1 MCRATYNQVE
11 HILMTDPN
19 IGLTEHEAQTR
30 RASGQGNDAKIQTGR
45 TYRQIIQ
52 QNVFN
57 LINVILFVI
66 GAVMIGIGRY
76 GDAFVS
82 VGLIALNIVIGMFQ
96 EIRAKRQLDAIAL
109 LTRPKIT
116 VVRDGDIRQADPSE
130 LVIGDIIIAE
140 AGDQIV
146 VDGVL
151 VGDAKLELDES
162 QLTGE
167 SDLIPKTMGQ
177 DVYSGSFVVSG
188 KGRYEATKVGKDSFA
203 NKLTAQAKSFR
214 VTKTPLQ
221 REVDLVIRILMM
233 LALFIGFLLLISA
246 LLSAVPVMRTVQ
258 MAAVVAG
265 LVPNGLF
272 FMVIVAYALG
282 ALRIVQ
288 KGILVQ
294 QSNSV
299 ESLSNVT
306 VLCVDKT
313 GTLTANKIHYEDVR
327 PLKLDKVQIQ
337 RLLGN
342 FAHSATSTNRTS
354 EAIFVGLAGDTIPL
368 VDEIPFSSSRKWS
381 ALAFDNDDM
390 RGVYVIGAV
399 EMLQPYLPKD
409 LDLHPHTDDW
419 SNAGLRVLLFA
430 YNPDTTKLHDSMD
443 NAGLPSLEPLA
454 VVSFSDELRPNLKE
468 TLKGF
473 INAGVALKVIS
484 GDNPQTVSALAK
496 QAGFPPD
503 FKSVSGADLAE
514 MDKAHF
520 EQTVA
525 ETTVFGRITPEQKEQ
540 IIEALKAQGHYVA
553 MIGDGVND
561 VLSLKKANLGIAM
574 QSGSAATRGVAD
586 MVLLN
591 DSFGALPP
599 AFLEGQRIINGMQD
613 ILRLFLTRAL
623 YAALLIMATS
633 IVGMGFPF
641 VPKHA
646 SLIAFLTVGIPTF
659 ALALWAKPGNTRKV
673 SLVRSVLHFCFPAAI
688 SVFVFGLLVYIF
700 TFITVIGNQALFE
713 ASAEEISEFVS
724 YVGINYDITAEE
736 YALERALLAAQTAL
750 TTFSCLAGLIL
761 VIFVEPPTRWW
772 VGGDLYS
779 GDWRYTILS
788 VGIFGLY
795 TAIILIV
802 PLRRFFEL
810 SPLSTLLY
818 LFIGG
823 MALLWMLTLR
833 FVWRRR
839 VLESFLGIEPLRP
852 EIDLTTDSDPKRTL
866 ITQQVKA
873 ITAS

>member
-1 MCRATYNQVE
+1 
-11 HILMTDPN
+11 MTDPN
-19 IGLTEHEAQTR
+19 LGLTEHEAQTR
-30 RASGQGNDAKIQTGR
+30 RANGQGNDAKIQTGR
-45 TYRQIIQ
+45 TYQQIIW
-52 QNVFN
+52 QNVIN

-66 GAVMIGIGRY
+66 GAVMIGIGRW

-82 VGLIALNIVIGMFQ
+82 VGLIALNVVIGVFQ
-96 EIRAKRQLDAIAL
+96 EIRAKRQLDKIAL

-116 VVRDGDIRQADPSE
+116 LVRDGETRQADPSE
-130 LVIGDIIIAE
+130 IVIGDIIVADT
-140 AGDQIV
+140 GDQIV
-146 VDGVL
+146 VDGIL
-151 VGDAKLELDES
+151 VSDTKLELDES

-167 SDLIPKTMGQ
+167 SDLIPKTLGQ
-177 DVYSGSFVVSG
+177 DVFSGSFVVSG

-214 VTKTPLQ
+214 VSKTPLQ
-221 REVDLVIRILMM
+221 KEVDLVIRVLML
-233 LALFIGFLLLISA
+233 LALFIGFLLFISA
-246 LLSAVPVMRTVQ
+246 ILSAVPVMRTVQ

-288 KGILVQ
+288 QGILVQ

-299 ESLSNVT
+299 ESLSNVS

-327 PLKLDKVQIQ
+327 PLQFDKVHIQ
-337 RLLGN
+337 RLLGD
-342 FAHSATSTNRTS
+342 FAHSASVTNRTS
-354 EAIFVGLAGDTIPL
+354 EAIIAGLQGKKITP
-368 VDEIPFSSSRKWS
+368 VDEIPFSSARKWS
-381 ALAFDNDDM
+381 ALAFDNDEM
-390 RGVYVIGAV
+390 RGVYVLGAI
-399 EMLQPYLPKD
+399 EMLAPHLPKD
-409 LDLHPHTDDW
+409 TDLSQYTHDW
-419 SNAGLRVLLFA
+419 SEQGLRVLLFA
-430 YNPDTTKLHDSMD
+430 YNSNTTKLHDSLG
-443 NAGLPSLEPLA
+443 NAGLPTLEPLA
-454 VVSFSDELRPNLKE
+454 IVGFSDELRPNLKE

-496 QAGFPPD
+496 QAGFPSD
-503 FKSVSGADLAE
+503 FKSVSGTDLVT
-514 MDKAHF
+514 MDKAQF

-540 IIEALKAQGHYVA
+540 IVDALKSQGHYVA

-688 SVFVFGLLVYIF
+688 SVFVFGLLVYVI
-700 TFITVIGNQALFE
+700 TFLSVTNNLSLFE
-713 ASAEEISEFVS
+713 ATPDEIAEFVS

-750 TTFSCLAGLIL
+750 TAFSCVAGLIL

-772 VGGDLYS
+772 VAGDLYS
-779 GDWRYTILS
+779 GDWRYTFLAI
-788 VGIFGLY
+788 GIFGLY
-795 TAIILIV
+795 VAIVLIV

-810 SPLSTLLY
+810 STLSSILY
-818 LFIGG
+818 IFIGG
-823 MALLWMLTLR
+823 MTLVWMLTLR

-839 VLESFLGIEPLRP
+839 IFEKFLGIEPLRP
-852 EIDLTTDSDPKRTL
+852 EIDTSSDSDSKTK
-866 ITQQVKA
+866 IVTQQVKA